1 MIYINIKNLYKGQ
14 IIKNYQLLCKILGIT
29 PTTGYSKIKQLNE
42 LALYCNYKKEG
53 NKFIIIEVYNNI
65 DPDIIELN
73 SLIRSNN
80 SKYIKLLSNIL
91 LEYIY
96 NNKITG
102 LEITLMQLME
112 LLNMININYK
122 HANNKRKELSQLYNI
137 QLASIYFFY
146 DNTRSE
152 FKKIIERVL
161 NNLKNKSVIFW
172 TKCIMIVDNDNTY
185 KANNEQEEDILNMQ
199 KQALNLLECN
209 TMQDM
214 LKDKNKIKEFNKI
227 IKKELTYNYYFAYSI
242 TIGSK
247 AVKLEYEQVK
257 QDKEA
262 INNMMRLKANKMHS
276 KNIYLP
282 YYNDYT
288 QLIDI
293 LINKDT
299 KDISNELKEQHKE
312 NNKNYND
319 KSVKVYE
326 NYCKNLKEVEK
337 EFLDTFEYK
346 KNK

>member
-288 QLIDI
+288 QLIYL